1 MKRLTRSQARRVAI
15 AAQGLDGDRPSGRID
30 RRHLHRALATVGA
43 LQIDSVNVVARAH
56 HLTLFARLGAG
67 YDRELVWK
75 ALRDHRTL
83 FEYWGHEASF
93 LPVEDWPLF
102 RHRMDGVHPWRA
114 IVKLRDEHPGY
125 IEAVLDEVCERGPVS
140 ASGLSDPGPSRREA
154 WWGWNEGKLAL
165 EWLFATG
172 RVTVAERRNFTRYYD
187 VPERVIPAKHLAAD
201 PVPRGE
207 AHRLLLLRAAG
218 ACGVAT
224 AKDLI
229 DYYRLPVS
237 DGRAAVADLAAAGA
251 LVEVEVE
258 GWKEPGYVHPEV
270 RVPRR
275 VNARALLGPFDSLVW
290 NRERVERLF
299 GFRYRIEI
307 YVPRAKRRFG
317 YYVFPFLLGDA
328 LVGRV
333 DLKADRAAGTLRVPG
348 AFSEAGADRE
358 RISAELAA
366 ELLGMAEW
374 LGLEAV
380 AVGGR
385 GDLAAP
391 LGAAL
396 QHRARVP

>member
-1 MKRLTRSQARRVAI
+1 
-15 AAQGLDGDRPSGRID
+15 
-30 RRHLHRALATVGA
+30 
-43 LQIDSVNVVARAH
+43 VARAH
-56 HLTLFARLGAG
+56 HLTLFARLGAC
-67 YDRELVWK
+67 YDRELLWR
-75 ALRDHRTL
+75 ALQDHRTL

-102 RHRMDGVHPWRA
+102 RHRMDATRPWRA
-114 IVKLRDEHPGY
+114 IVKLWDEHPGY
-125 IEAVLDEVCERGPVS
+125 IQAVLDEVHERGPLS
-140 ASGLSDPGPSRREA
+140 ASDLRNPGPSRREA

-172 RVTVAERRNFTRYYD
+172 RVTVAGRRNFTRYYD
-187 VPERVIPAKHLAAD
+187 VPERVIPARYLAAD
-201 PVPRGE
+201 PAPRGE
-207 AHRLLLLRAAG
+207 AHRALLVRAAA

-224 AKDLI
+224 ARDLI
-229 DYYRLPVS
+229 DYYRLPIPE
-237 DGRAAVADLAAAGA
+237 GRAAVADLAAAGA
-251 LVEVEVE
+251 LVEVEVD
-258 GWKEPGYVHPEV
+258 GWKEPAYVPPGI

-275 VNARALLGPFDSLVW
+275 LSARTLLGPFDSLVW

-317 YYVFPFLLGDA
+317 YYVFPFLLGDV

-333 DLKADRAAGTLRVPG
+333 DLKADRAAGVLRVPG

-358 RISAELAA
+358 GVAAALASELA
-366 ELLGMAEW
+366 EMAEW
-374 LGLEAV
+374 LGLGAV
-380 AVGGR
+380 VVSGR

-396 QHRARVP
+396 KRSGRVP